1 MKKHLTLI
9 GLLLIFTL
17 SMSAFSGCADKKS
30 IVKDDTTAADDE
42 AARRA
47 REQADREAAM
57 RARDAAL
64 LTTQNIYFDYDQSSI
79 RPDARE
85 TLKTNATIFTH
96 KSAQSIVVEGYCDER
111 GTDEYNMALGQR
123 RAQEAKQ
130 YLVNLGIRASRIE
143 TISYGEE
150 KPLDPR
156 STEEA
161 WAKNRRAEFH
171 LK

>member
-9 GLLLIFTL
+9 GLLLIFAL
-17 SMSAFSGCADKKS
+17 SLTVFSGCADKNAV
-30 IVKDDTTAADDE
+30 VKDDSTAAEDE

-64 LTTQNIYFDYDQSSI
+64 LTQQNIYFDYDQSSI

-96 KSAQSIVVEGYCDER
+96 KGSQNIVVEGYCDDR

-130 YLVNLGIRASRIE
+130 YLVNLGIRASRIQ